1 MWIGG
6 YWRLECGIMCRRW
19 NIGGGDD
26 VDELGTGSEPLGVG
40 FLSVVVWA
48 TVCWRS
54 FMEEKCCLVLSGKV
68 RLTAKWVAGC
78 ISHWLVIDWPWSWP
92 VIRNSL
98 VMTAQQWVHCLVI
111 LFSFTSI
118 LPPLYSSFLMNLCHV
133 ARCRQSWCQ
142 TRRRRHCCLRMPRA
156 WVVATSLL
164 DTLATISMSILANS
178 PIEKKKILVLEAWE
192 KFCMIHWTPYMKIHK
207 LMILFILCFKYTCVV
222 SSTSYNNIKKIPSEN
237 NDWLHWQQPHGHTHR
252 LALQATTTK

>member
-1 MWIGG
+1 MSR
-6 YWRLECGIMCRRW
+6 RL
-19 NIGGGDD
+19 
-26 VDELGTGSEPLGVG
+26 
-40 FLSVVVWA
+40 
-48 TVCWRS
+48 
-54 FMEEKCCLVLSGKV
+54 
-68 RLTAKWVAGC
+68 
-78 ISHWLVIDWPWSWP
+78 HLVIDWPWSWP

-133 ARCRQSWCQ
+133 ARCRRSWCQ

-178 PIEKKKILVLEAWE
+178 PIEKKERYWSLRLGKSFVWYIGLPTWKFTNWWYYSFSASNILV
-192 KFCMIHWTPYMKIHK
+192 
-207 LMILFILCFKYTCVV
+207 
-222 SSTSYNNIKKIPSEN
+222 
-237 NDWLHWQQPHGHTHR
+237 
-252 LALQATTTK
+252 